1 VISYPVTW
9 AHGPITFN
17 EHLDADGSL
26 DRASLD
32 DSIVLLDMQENPAYR
47 DLRDPYHL
55 TQGGQLGR
63 VHKGMRV
70 IQLIGRITV
79 PDGTPAAQRAR
90 MYERTSE
97 LRAAF
102 DPSICYRDSPTTD
115 GAHQLA
121 FSEATTDTST
131 YPSGR
136 IPLQYWAR
144 PVQQPWLTERL
155 NEEGNKENMRL
166 VLLAADPRSYEQTEQ
181 SLTLTPASPS
191 GSVTN
196 RGNAAAPVKVT
207 YTMSGA
213 GSSACTLTRALVSF
227 VLNLSGRS
235 NGDSIVVIHET
246 CGPYGRGRYITLNTI
261 ENAALKTSAAST
273 WLDVPVGTTT
283 WTLSNTTGISSVV
296 LRWYSARA

>member
-1 VISYPVTW
+1 MIHFPVSW
-9 AHGPITFN
+9 LHGPISFN
-17 EHLDADGSL
+17 DHLTSTGTI
-26 DRASLD
+26 DRAD
-32 DSIVLLDMQENPAYR
+32 MNDTIVLTDMQENPAYR

-70 IQLIGRITV
+70 MQLIGRILV

-90 MYERTSE
+90 MYARTSA

-115 GAHQLA
+115 GAYQLQY
-121 FSEATTDTST
+121 SEATTDTGT
-131 YPSGR
+131 YPTGV
-136 IPLQYWAR
+136 IGLQYWAR

-155 NEEGNKENMRL
+155 NEEGNRENMRIVL
-166 VLLAADPRSYEQTEQ
+166 VAADPRSYEQTEQ
-181 SLTLTPASPS
+181 TLTLTPGSPT
-191 GSVTN
+191 GNVLN
-196 RGNAAAPVKVT
+196 RGNTAAPLKVT
-207 YTMSGA
+207 YTMAGA
-213 GSSACTLTRALVSF
+213 GSSACTLSRSSVSF

-235 NGDSIVVIHET
+235 GGDSIVVVHET
-246 CGPYGRGRYITLNTI
+246 CAPYGRGRYVTLNTI

-273 WLDVPVGTTT
+273 WLDVPVGITSFSLTNST
-283 WTLSNTTGISSVV
+283 NVTSAV